1 MSVKLKNLKGID
13 IMKTYKIDTDTYIEE
28 ISGFAYFIMK
38 SIFLV
43 FSIESRIDDFYTGEI
58 KPFKKRYFVVR
69 NRNCKYVSKH
79 VSFNG
84 TAVTDAIEKIAEEME
99 MEAFKATDYICPT
112 DTIINSSIPSLTA

>member
-1 MSVKLKNLKGID
+1 MSVKLNNLKGID

-43 FSIESRIDDFYTGEI
+43 FSIESRIDDFYTGET
-58 KPFKKRYFVVR
+58 KPFKKRYFAVR

-79 VSFNG
+79 VSLNG
-84 TAVTDAIEKIAEEME
+84 TAVTDAIEKIAEEMD
-99 MEAFKATDYICPT
+99 MEAFKSTNYICPT
-112 DTIINSSIPSLTA
+112 DTKINSNIL